1 MRVTFKSPGAST
13 AFIIKKKKKK
23 HNNKTLNSDILATED
38 AFYNYSWFPKQLMN
52 YALDRER
59 MWQHPGIYT
68 HYGGGTKMQFIT
80 D

>member
-13 AFIIKKKKKK
+13 AFIIIKKKKK

-52 YALDRER
+52 YALER